1 MLKSRGMEQKPDNL
15 TDIPER
21 LAPPAASN
29 ISMVLNGAGNGLMLG
44 TAPFLF
50 MEMAEGITQNHVKPF
65 KMTSKMRWGSAI
77 GTVIGAIMGAA
88 YGHYESNQINKYR
101 HNLGAEI
108 ENLKHEN
115 AVLQEKG
122 TRWADKVSKPE
133 ETTAIT
139 R

>member
-1 MLKSRGMEQKPDNL
+1 MEQKPDKL

-21 LAPPAASN
+21 LTPPAASN

-50 MEMAEGITQNHVKPF
+50 MEMAEGLTQNHAKPF
-65 KMTSKMRWGSAI
+65 KMTANMRWGSAI
-77 GTVIGAIMGAA
+77 GTVIGAVVGAA

-101 HNLGAEI
+101 HNLGKEI
-108 ENLKHEN
+108 EDLKHEN
-115 AVLQEKG
+115 AALKEKA
-122 TRWADKVSKPE
+122 TSWADKVSE
-133 ETTAIT
+133 SATTATLT